1 MIILH
6 STAVLG
12 PFRDRCVRIIYG
24 QTKSESG
31 KFSSDLHWEKQ
42 NILKL
47 EGLLLKSFVLRA
59 YLINDLFKKC

>member
-1 MIILH
+1 M
-6 STAVLG
+6 
-12 PFRDRCVRIIYG
+12 DRCVRIIYG
-24 QTKSESG
+24 KAKSENG
-31 KFSSDLHWEKQ
+31 KFPSDLHWEKQ